1 MELVPVK
8 KTQKYS
14 VKENFYQKRKKN
26 FQKLFKTTL
35 FKKTH
40 PMIKLLRQR
49 ALLSQILKKTNCLR
63 SNQQSQCHLILLLVT
78 NPRSQHVQVNNISGK
93 TQCTIK
99 MMDGQPNKKSLSS

>member
-40 PMIKLLRQR
+40 PMIKLLR
-49 ALLSQILKKTNCLR
+49 
-63 SNQQSQCHLILLLVT
+63 
-78 NPRSQHVQVNNISGK
+78 
-93 TQCTIK
+93 
-99 MMDGQPNKKSLSS
+99 